1 MSDRRR
7 RRDRL
12 DLGLAAAPALTSAA
26 TGVAMLPI
34 FTIGHSSQPLDA
46 FIALLQRHAV
56 QVIADVRSR
65 PGSRRFPHFSRERLQ
80 ASLAAADM
88 GYVFLGQELGA
99 RRDEPECY
107 VDGQASYDRIAK
119 LPAFAAGIERLLQG
133 AQKYRVAL
141 MCAEQDPLT
150 CHRTILVCR
159 ELPKYAPQQHA
170 LAISHICRSGEL
182 EAHSQAEQRLV
193 EEELGKQLRSEQTDL
208 FAGRPALAQLL
219 QQAYERR
226 ADRIAYRQP

>member
-1 MSDRRR
+1 
-7 RRDRL
+7 
-12 DLGLAAAPALTSAA
+12 
-26 TGVAMLPI
+26 MLPVL
-34 FTIGHSSQPLDA
+34 TIGHSSQPLDA
-46 FIALLQRHAV
+46 FLSLLQRHAV

-80 ASLAAADM
+80 ASLAANDIDYM
-88 GYVFLGQELGA
+88 FLGRELGA

-107 VDGQASYDRIAK
+107 VHGQESYDRIAT

-133 AQKYRVAL
+133 AQKYRIAL

-159 ELPKYAPQQHA
+159 ELPKYTPQEQV

-182 EAHSQAEQRLV
+182 EDHAQAEQRLV
-193 EEELGKQLRSEQTDL
+193 GEELAKQLGRSEQADL
-208 FAGRPALAQLL
+208 FARGPDFAQLV

-226 ADRIAYRQP
+226 AGRIAYRRDTEPRA

>member
-1 MSDRRR
+1 
-7 RRDRL
+7 
-12 DLGLAAAPALTSAA
+12 
-26 TGVAMLPI
+26 MLPI

-46 FIALLQRHAV
+46 FLSLLQRHAV

-65 PGSRRFPHFSRERLQ
+65 PYSRRFPHFSGERMQ
-80 ASLAAADM
+80 ASLASADM

-107 VDGQASYDRIAK
+107 VDGHASYDRIAT

-133 AQKYRVAL
+133 AQKYRIAL

-159 ELPKYAPQQHA
+159 ELPKYAPQQSA
-170 LAISHICRSGEL
+170 LSIRHILRTGEI
-182 EAHSQAEQRLV
+182 EDQQQAEQRLV

-208 FAGRPALAQLL
+208 FAGRSAFAQLV

-226 ADRIAYRQP
+226 AARIAYRRDTEPRA